1 MEELRPVAVGI
12 TVVADIAV
20 VTGTVGINI
29 AVRIGIGIQ
38 PGNTAVEVRRPTD
51 LLYKISLNFVPKESN
66 RFFRIIHP
74 VPTLRFTPFGTSSI
88 FLKKS
93 PHLILPSVNRFLT
106 RY

>member
-12 TVVADIAV
+12 TVVVDIAV

-74 VPTLRFTPFGTSSI
+74 RAYTSFYSVRHIVDFFEKISCCSLR
-88 FLKKS
+88 
-93 PHLILPSVNRFLT
+93 
-106 RY
+106 